1 VVIDMPFTVSPPA
14 RAGYAGENQN
24 LYGVDVSERTE
35 RFEDHALGRPFHA
48 ALVDLKT
55 RSNPHSHRDYFEVM
69 AVVSGVGEQV
79 VSQAGVQP
87 LRPGDLVL
95 VRPRDH
101 HTIIGPLRF
110 YNIAFPATG
119 WRTFAGLAGLD
130 PRWGTGAL
138 PPLVRDDR
146 GAELCA
152 AILRRFHDAPRQPDL
167 VRFWCDVVD
176 LLVPAAPRP
185 APPPGIPDWLLTA
198 TAAMSR
204 EDHLREGIARLRALA
219 HVSDAHLA
227 RSVRRYYGTTP
238 TGFIADLRLRHA
250 ATLLATTTRTISD
263 IAYACGFASA
273 SYFSRQFHEA
283 HGSSPRAFRDAARR
297 AFVPY

>member
-1 VVIDMPFTVSPPA
+1 MT
-14 RAGYAGENQN
+14 GYAADNQN
-24 LYGVDVSERTE
+24 LYCVDVAQRAE

-48 ALVDLKT
+48 ALVDLKG
-55 RSNPHSHRDYFEVM
+55 RSHPHSHRDYFEVM
-69 AVVSGVGEQV
+69 AVVAGAGEQL
-79 VSQAGVQP
+79 VSHAGRPEQAQP
-87 LRPGDLVL
+87 LHPGDVVL

-101 HTIIGPLRF
+101 HTIVGPLRF

-130 PRWGTGAL
+130 PRWATGAL
-138 PPLVRDDR
+138 PPLAHDDR

-152 AILRRFHDAPRQPDL
+152 AILRRFHDGPRQPDL
-167 VRFWCDVVD
+167 VRFWCDAVD
-176 LLVPAAPRP
+176 LLVPATPRP

-204 EDHLREGIARLRALA
+204 EDYLHEGIARLRALA

-238 TGFIADLRLRHA
+238 TEFVADLRLRHA

-283 HGSSPRAFRDAARR
+283 HGSSPRSFRDAARH
-297 AFVPY
+297 AFVPPG